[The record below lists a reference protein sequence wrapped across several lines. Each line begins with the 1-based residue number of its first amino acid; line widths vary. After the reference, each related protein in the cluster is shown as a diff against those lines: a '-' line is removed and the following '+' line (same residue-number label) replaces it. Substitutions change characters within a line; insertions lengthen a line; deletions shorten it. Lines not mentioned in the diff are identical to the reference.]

1 MNMNIVI
8 SLSRIV
14 SSINRLMVL
23 LGSLA
28 LVSAS
33 LVLSYS
39 VISRGLFNEATDW
52 QDEAAVFCLVGVTFL
67 CASYVQEFRHHVGI
81 SAIASMLPAP
91 IEKFRIFTIDLLS
104 FVFCSFFTWKSWT
117 LWHEAW
123 SEGQVTSS
131 SWAPPL
137 SIPYGLMATGMTLL
151 AFQLLLQTL
160 QHFAAQPT
168 KGA

>member
-1 MNMNIVI
+1 MNLVL

-28 LVSAS
+28 LIAAS

-39 VISRGLFNEATDW
+39 VISRGLFNAPTDW

-81 SAIASMLPAP
+81 SAIASLLPGSV
-91 IEKFRIFTIDLLS
+91 EKLRVFLIDAIS
-104 FVFCSFFTWKSWT
+104 FAFCLFFTWKSWT
-117 LWHEAW
+117 LFHEAW
-123 SEGQVTSS
+123 SEGHSTSS
-131 SWAPPL
+131 SWGPPL

-151 AFQLLLQTL
+151 TVQLLLQTL
-160 QHFAAQPT
+160 QHFVIKQP

>member
-1 MNMNIVI
+1 MNLVY

-28 LVSAS
+28 LVAAS
-33 LVLSYS
+33 VVLSYS
-39 VISRGLFNEATDW
+39 VISRGLFNAPTDW

-81 SAIASMLPAP
+81 SAIASMLPRAVDA
-91 IEKFRIFTIDLLS
+91 FRLFLIDALS
-104 FVFCSFFTWKSWT
+104 FLFCLFFTWKSWT
-117 LWHEAW
+117 LFHEAW
-123 SEGQVTSS
+123 SEGHSTSS
-131 SWAPPL
+131 SWGPPL

-151 AFQLLLQTL
+151 TVQLLLQTL
-160 QHFAAQPT
+160 QHFVAKPT